1 MSQDSDFIPVE
12 NRLLITFSV
21 MLATI
26 MQSLDNTI
34 ANVALPHMQGSFAA
48 TQDQIVWVLT
58 SYIVSAAIATPLT
71 GWLATRFDRKKVFLI
86 SVAGFTVSSALCGIS
101 MTLGQIVLFRLL
113 QGISGAALVPLS
125 QAILF
130 DINPTENHGRAM
142 AFWGI
147 GVTLGPIIGPALGG
161 WLTEY
166 YNWRWVFYINLPIG
180 ILAFLGLLFFLP
192 SSAERK
198 ENRFDFFGFIVLS
211 IAIGSLQIMLDR
223 GGLKDWFSSTE
234 IIIEGIVTLA
244 GFYYFLVHTLSHR
257 RPFLNIDLFKDA
269 NFVVGNIIIF
279 IMGVVIFATLALLP
293 PMLQNILHYP
303 VITTGLVTAP
313 RGIGLMLAMIVVGR
327 LVGRIDTRIL
337 MGAGLLMTAVSMQ
350 EMVNFSPLMD
360 EWPVIWSGFLQGFGI
375 GFVYIPL
382 ATISFATL
390 PVGLRTEG
398 TAFFNLLRNLG
409 SSIGISIVQ
418 ALLTRNT
425 QIMHASL
432 AEKISPYN
440 WTANPAIRAAHIN
453 LTNQHSLAL
462 LNGEITRQANM
473 IAYLNDYKLIMI
485 MTLMLAPLLLLFR
498 KGRKIEADASLVME

>member
-1 MSQDSDFIPVE
+1 MSQDSGFTPVE

-58 SYIVSAAIATPLT
+58 SYIVSAAISIPLT
-71 GWLATRFDRKKVFLI
+71 GWLATRFDRKKVFLVSI
-86 SVAGFTVSSALCGIS
+86 AGFTITSALCGIS
-101 MTLGQIVLFRLL
+101 MSLGQIVLFRLL

-180 ILAFLGLLFFLP
+180 ILAFIGLLVFLP
-192 SSAERK
+192 STAERK
-198 ENRFDFFGFIVLS
+198 ENRFDFMGFIALS
-211 IAIGSLQIMLDR
+211 IAVGALQVMLDR
-223 GGLKDWFSSTE
+223 GGLKDWFSSRE
-234 IIIEGIVTLA
+234 IITEGIVTA
-244 GFYYFLVHTLSHR
+244 VAFYFFIIHTLTHK
-257 RPFLNIDLFKDA
+257 RPFVNVALFADT
-269 NFVVGNIIIF
+269 NFVIGNIIIF

-293 PMLQNILHYP
+293 PMLQEILRYP

-313 RGIGLMLAMIVVGR
+313 RGVGLMLAMIVVGR
-327 LVGRIDTRIL
+327 LVGRIDTRVL
-337 MGAGLLMTAVSMQ
+337 MGSGLLMTAVSMQ

-382 ATISFATL
+382 ATVSFATL
-390 PVGLRTEG
+390 PIRLRTEG

-425 QIMHASL
+425 QIIHAGL
-432 AEKISPYN
+432 AERVSPYN
-440 WTANPAIRAAHIN
+440 AAADPGLQAAHMD
-453 LTNQHSLAL
+453 LTNPHNLVL
-462 LNGEITRQANM
+462 LNGEITRQASM
-473 IAYLNDYKLIMI
+473 IAYLNDFKLIMI

-498 KGRKIEADASLVME
+498 RGRKIESEHPVVME

>member
-58 SYIVSAAIATPLT
+58 SYIVSAAISIPLT
-71 GWLATRFDRKKVFLI
+71 GWLATRFDRKKVFLV

-192 SSAERK
+192 SSAEQK

-223 GGLKDWFSSTE
+223 GGLKDWFSSNE
-234 IIIEGIVTLA
+234 IIIEGIVTVA
-244 GFYYFLVHTLSHR
+244 GFYYFLVHTLTHK

-269 NFVVGNIIIF
+269 NFVIGNIIIF

-293 PMLQNILHYP
+293 PMLQDILHYP

-350 EMVNFSPLMD
+350 EMVNFSLLMD

-390 PVGLRTEG
+390 PVRLRTEG

-425 QIMHASL
+425 QIMHAGL
-432 AEKISPYN
+432 AEKILPYN
-440 WTANPAIRAAHIN
+440 WTANPALQAAHID

-462 LNGEITRQANM
+462 LNGEITRQASM

-498 KGRKIEADASLVME
+498 KGRKIKGDPSLVME